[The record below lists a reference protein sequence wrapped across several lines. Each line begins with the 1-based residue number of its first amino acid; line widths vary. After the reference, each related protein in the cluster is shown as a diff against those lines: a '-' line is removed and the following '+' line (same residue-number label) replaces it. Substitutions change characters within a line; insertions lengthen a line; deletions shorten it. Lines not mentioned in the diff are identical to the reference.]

1 MKGVTRFF
9 LLLLP
14 MVFHT
19 GAALV
24 PLQEINYKSYTLL
37 LHSFAKNIEWPAE
50 ASRTSFVY
58 GVYGQSGVYNELIT
72 LSKTK
77 RVRNLPIEVRKLT
90 TPAEAVN
97 CDIVFI
103 PAARSSVIKDV
114 NVAIDKRSVLLV
126 CERSGYC
133 LKGGA
138 ISFTV
143 DDDGALR
150 FDINTKVCTEKR
162 LRVSPQL
169 LQIADRV
176 Y

>member
-1 MKGVTRFF
+1 MKGCSRFL

-19 GAALV
+19 GALV
-24 PLQEINYKSYTLL
+24 TLQEVNYKSYTLL

-90 TPAEAVN
+90 TPTETLN
-97 CDIVFI
+97 CDVVFV
-103 PAARSSVIKDV
+103 PATRSAAVKDITQ
-114 NVAIDKRSVLLV
+114 AIGSKSVLVV

-133 LKGGA
+133 LKGAA
-138 ISFTV
+138 ISFNV
-143 DDDGALR
+143 DDDGTLR